1 MARINLLPWRET
13 RKKEREKRFYISMG
27 LAAIIT
33 VGIGISVHMEMENR
47 IDFQNQ
53 RNQFLLQQIGV
64 LDKQIADIKTLEL
77 EKTRLL
83 NRMKVIQ
90 QLQKSRPEIVH
101 LFEELVLAVPEGAQ
115 ILKIS
120 QLGQNIT
127 IEGIAESNSRI
138 STFMRNM
145 DKSLWLK
152 DPELIVI
159 DANKKEYPDSSWFSL
174 KVKRSRPE

>member
-13 RKKEREKRFYISMG
+13 RKKEREKRFYLSAA
-27 LAAIIT
+27 LAAAVT
-33 VGIGISVHMEMENR
+33 LGLGFGVHMEMESR
-47 IDFQNQ
+47 IEFQEK
-53 RNQFLLQQIGV
+53 RNKFLLQQISV

-90 QLQKSRPEIVH
+90 QLQKSRPEVVH
-101 LFEELVLAVPEGAQ
+101 LYEELVLTVPDGAQ

-120 QLGQNIT
+120 QTGSNIT

-145 DKSLWLK
+145 DKSAWLK
-152 DPELIVI
+152 EPELVVI
-159 DANKKEYPDSSWFSL
+159 NANKREHPNSSWFSL
-174 KVKRSRPE
+174 KVKRSRPQ